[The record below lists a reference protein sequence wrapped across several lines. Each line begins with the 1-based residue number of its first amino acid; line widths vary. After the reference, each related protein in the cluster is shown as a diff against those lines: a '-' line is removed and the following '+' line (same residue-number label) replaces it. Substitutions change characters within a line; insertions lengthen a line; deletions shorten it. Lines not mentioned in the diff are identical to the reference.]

1 MSITDTILKSTD
13 NVSSTFSGIS
23 NLANAT
29 GSYANKIKSLNNG
42 KSSAMIR
49 DINTNGFLSS
59 DSIFKPQF
67 FARAFDE
74 PTYLTFRIEFI
85 NKPTDFSNALR
96 NISYNNQGVIDN
108 GDLGSPLY
116 YQNLMYSTMYDYL
129 PEPLL
134 DGYTS
139 SSLDADLG
147 KRYSTEA
154 YLDVNL
160 GEHGRAA
167 LLHNFKIALDDIQ
180 QNFPFYFKS
189 ISGLGSLTKVDI
201 KRGSRLKDAKITI
214 DCLEGLDLK
223 ITQLLNMYRK
233 IVWDDTYQRWVLPD
247 MMRYFGMRIYVSE
260 IRLFHDNIIDN
271 KGIDNY
277 NYDFSIVDNR
287 NATTSSKD
295 SKWNNIL
302 NTSNKVNELTNAFLG
317 TKSAI
322 TQATQYAAAALTS
335 TDDVINAIHSI
346 SNDISKCNNA
356 INTVMPT
363 ICYECHMCEFDIED
377 SMSYLDSLQSSSI
390 DSNNPSP
397 KIVIKVGQVKESQTY
412 PLNATLKYGN
422 NGYYKN
428 IADYNNKVSY
438 NNDINSFTKI
448 SDMRNNEL
456 KFIGNYIYDEALN
469 RKNKTP
475 KLNNQLSQYTED
487 LSHIVGSTEAET
499 LGEARFVNDNIINN
513 LSKMSY
519 NRNAMSKELSQM
531 SLTTATLNELADVS
545 KRLGVSSSITGTNSL
560 ATNQNDT
567 IKSILESVGDMLN
580 EAAAR
585 IYNDP
590 TINSMATSEQYKV
603 KIANKLFG
611 EFIKNVDDSTA
622 TENTNLKAILKN
634 YKIIIEN
641 QDSVKSA
648 TKRDKIEGFS
658 KIN

>member
-487 LSHIVGSTEAET
+487 LSHIVGSAEAET